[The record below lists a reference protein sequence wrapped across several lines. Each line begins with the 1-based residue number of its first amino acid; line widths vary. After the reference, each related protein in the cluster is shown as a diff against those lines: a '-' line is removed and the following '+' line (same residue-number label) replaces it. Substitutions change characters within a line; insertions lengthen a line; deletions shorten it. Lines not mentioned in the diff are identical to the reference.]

1 MKLTQSIKH
10 YLKLEVLNY
19 KLDVSY
25 CDSYM
30 HITLIIM
37 LMILYIIHVAV
48 SLGTLRL
55 VSKTMAQQ
63 VPTLSMVIPYLE
75 LSTKQEYLVD
85 RIKGL
90 MIPLCIGYTNFT
102 SFTTKIT
109 GNGFRTF
116 QRKQQ
121 PQCFSLELWWFVERK
136 DLGAGPT
143 K

>member
-1 MKLTQSIKH
+1 
-10 YLKLEVLNY
+10 
-19 KLDVSY
+19 
-25 CDSYM
+25 
-30 HITLIIM
+30 
-37 LMILYIIHVAV
+37 MILYIHVAV

-90 MIPLCIGYTNFT
+90 MIPLCIAIFT

-121 PQCFSLELWWFVERK
+121 PQCFSLELWWLMEGK
-136 DLGAGPT
+136 DMGAGPT